1 MIIMFCSKC
10 GKEIDDTSKFCNY
23 CGNKIL
29 TENDN
34 TKPIKQHKK
43 AIIFLIIGL
52 LALCIIGIF
61 IFQILSKPKIIELNK
76 DNFQDYII
84 FNLSLDDF
92 EIENGSGL
100 YAWFKGTAK
109 LNVSAKLKKDVEVDN
124 VVINGRIHLNGLCW
138 AGNNYTF
145 TLELDK
151 NGEAEISKE
160 ITTGEAG
167 ILKPDEP
174 ILLSSEYYLQDGE
187 FILENAYLE
196 VSGNIIE

>member
-1 MIIMFCSKC
+1 MCDNIYIQIIKERSVIIMFCSKC

-43 AIIFLIIGL
+43 AIIFLTIGL

-84 FNLSLDDF
+84 F
-92 EIENGSGL
+92 
-100 YAWFKGTAK
+100 
-109 LNVSAKLKKDVEVDN
+109 VSSVVALAILGIKMKKSSKSYSHKRSN
-124 VVINGRIHLNGLCW
+124 RFYSINYGGANRI
-138 AGNNYTF
+138 
-145 TLELDK
+145 
-151 NGEAEISKE
+151 
-160 ITTGEAG
+160 
-167 ILKPDEP
+167 
-174 ILLSSEYYLQDGE
+174 
-187 FILENAYLE
+187 
-196 VSGNIIE
+196 